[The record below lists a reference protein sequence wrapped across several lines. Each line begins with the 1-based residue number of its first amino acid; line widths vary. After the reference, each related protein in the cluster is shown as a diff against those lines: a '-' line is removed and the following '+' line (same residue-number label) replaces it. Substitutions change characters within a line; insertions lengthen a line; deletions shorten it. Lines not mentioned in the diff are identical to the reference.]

1 MRRSLPPSCGQTLI
15 HVPSSG
21 LICPHLV
28 KPAGV
33 IPFESPVADGTRIHL
48 QSWRTGVMDVVTA
61 VITAE
66 RENMTTSTTQEN
78 GSDQAPAGEKP
89 KATKKGSC
97 CATGRPRCEEEG

>member
-1 MRRSLPPSCGQTLI
+1 LI

-21 LICPHLV
+21 LIRPHLV

-33 IPFESPVADGTRIHL
+33 IAFESPVADGTRIHL

-78 GSDQAPAGEKP
+78 GSAQAPAGEKP

-97 CATGRPRCEEEG
+97 CATGRPRCEEGG